1 MPWIFNYSELGP
13 PQLTEVLGKSP
24 FCMLPASLANY
35 SLSFKGRSRKW
46 GGGVAS
52 LDKVRGGYV
61 YGSAALVG
69 ADDLVLL
76 DRYFRNFER
85 KSVPMFL
92 DATQEKIKAIVYFSK
107 ASKYGKPSEDYLKE
121 VLKHL
126 KFFWGQGKRN
136 LSLNDFGVTSEN
148 QAKPEKTKKAKLE
161 KPEVPVESDVV
172 VKDAPAK
179 RRRRKSRPRKTRL

>member
-1 MPWIFNYSELGP
+1 MPWIFNYAELGP

-52 LDKVRGGYV
+52 LDKTRGGYV

-69 ADDLVLL
+69 TDDLTLL

-85 KSVPMFL
+85 KAVPMFL

-148 QAKPEKTKKAKLE
+148 LAKTEKPEKPKKSKPAEPAVVEAGTVAKE
-161 KPEVPVESDVV
+161 
-172 VKDAPAK
+172 APAK
-179 RRRRKSRPRKTRL
+179 RRRRRQRKTRL